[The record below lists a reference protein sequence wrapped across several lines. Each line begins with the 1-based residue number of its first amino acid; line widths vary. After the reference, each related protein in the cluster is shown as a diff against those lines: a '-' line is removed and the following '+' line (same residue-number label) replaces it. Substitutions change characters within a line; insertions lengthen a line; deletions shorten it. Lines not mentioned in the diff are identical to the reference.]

1 MTSRQFAIIAG
12 ITFFV
17 GMVWL
22 FADIIFNT
30 KASIQISPKLQ
41 TLLEPVNP
49 NFNSRVLEIIDK
61 ETLDITAI
69 TVSEPIPSA
78 EPSEVP
84 IPTPTPVTET
94 ATGSADL
101 NI

>member
-1 MTSRQFAIIAG
+1 MNSRQFAIIAG

-49 NFNSRVLEIIDK
+49 NFSSRVLEIVDK
-61 ETLDITAI
+61 ETLDTADITI
-69 TVSEPIPSA
+69 SEPTFSP
-78 EPSEVP
+78 EPSVVP
-84 IPTPTPVTET
+84 IPTSPTPDT
-94 ATGSADL
+94 ATNSADL